1 MIVQVSRMRDGI
13 RRVTQITEIVG
24 MEGEVVT
31 TQELF
36 HYEPTG
42 EDAQGRLVGKF
53 VSSGLRPHAL
63 PKAAYFGLDTALLEV
78 MG

>member
-1 MIVQVSRMRDGI
+1 
-13 RRVTQITEIVG
+13 VG